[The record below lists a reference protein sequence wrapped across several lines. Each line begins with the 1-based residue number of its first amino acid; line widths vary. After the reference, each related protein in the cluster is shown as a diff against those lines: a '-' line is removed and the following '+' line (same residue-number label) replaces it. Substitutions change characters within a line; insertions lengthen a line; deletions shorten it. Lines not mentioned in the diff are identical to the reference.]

1 MSEHVLELTDD
12 SFTRETAK
20 GVVLV
25 DFYGTWCPPCKMLEP
40 VVEKLAE
47 EYAGRALVAKINV
60 DDNSEAAVENSI
72 ADIPTIIL
80 FKDGVETSR
89 LFGAQSYQ
97 TLSDA
102 LNKLL
107 V

>member
-1 MSEHVLELTDD
+1 MSEGPRTLSDD
-12 SFTRETAK
+12 TFAEAVASGAA
-20 GVVLV
+20 LV
-25 DFYGTWCPPCKMLEP
+25 DFYGTWCPPCKMLDP
-40 VVEKLAE
+40 VIEDLARDF
-47 EYAGRALVAKINV
+47 AGKALVAKINV